1 MCTQGASGVMPV
13 NTPNRTAFGGRYEV
27 IERAGAGGMAEVY
40 RARDELLG
48 REVAVKVL
56 SERFSQDRAFVER
69 FRREAQ
75 AVANL
80 NHPNIVSLYD
90 FGSDDSTYYIVMEYI
105 DGRALEDIVREDG
118 PLLPERAAEIAG
130 DVARALERAHKAG
143 LIHRDIKPSNIM
155 MTSSGEVKVTD
166 FGIVRALSH
175 DGEQTMT
182 QAGMV
187 IGTAAYLSP
196 EQAQGKTLDARSDV
210 YSLGVVL
217 YEVLT
222 GGAPF
227 KGDTPLSVAYKHVRE
242 HAPPPSSINPDV
254 PTGLDAIV
262 MKAMAKNPDNRYG
275 SAAEMAEDLDRF
287 RAGHKVHATPL
298 LSTSAATVVSAP
310 PGGTEV
316 LPAGAPPEARSGSRR
331 AGLYVAAALVGLALV
346 ALLAYLLSSNF
357 FDGGGGGGATRV
369 RVPGVVGLNVD
380 QAKADL
386 HDSRLEAS
394 VEKTTDDAPAGEVID
409 QEPGGGTRVDR
420 GDTVALTVSRGP
432 APSTVPELV
441 GLSLDQAE
449 TALEDE
455 DLVLGDTTDAPSD
468 EFDEGIVSDQ
478 SLDPGDK
485 VEDGS
490 AVDVTVSSGSDL
502 VTVPGVVGMTEA
514 EAVAEIRGVG
524 LVPSATSVADDD
536 EAGTVVA
543 QDPGEGDEV
552 ESSSTVT
559 IEVSSGPEED
569 PSPTPS
575 ATDEGV
581 ELGNLVGEDG
591 DEVEA
596 ALEDEGILVEQVE
609 AEKDAC
615 TGPPGTVCSQD
626 PAPETI
632 MADGETVTIFVL
644 TKGKPEED

>member
-1 MCTQGASGVMPV
+1 MVSL

-56 SERFSQDRAFVER
+56 SERFSRDRAFVER

-105 DGRALEDIVREDG
+105 DGRALEDIVRDDG

-130 DVARALERAHKAG
+130 DVARALQRAHKAG

-166 FGIVRALSH
+166 FGIVRALSN

-242 HAPPPSSINPDV
+242 DAPPPSSINPDV
-254 PTGLDAIV
+254 PEGLDAIV

-298 LSTSAATVVSAP
+298 LATSAATVVSAP
-310 PGGTEV
+310 RGDTEV
-316 LPAGAPPEARSGSRR
+316 LPAGAPLEPRPGSRR
-331 AGLYVAAALVGLALV
+331 AGLYVAAALVGLALI

-357 FDGGGGGGATRV
+357 FDGGGGGGAPQV
-369 RVPGVVGLNVD
+369 RVPGVVGLDVD
-380 QAKADL
+380 QARANLQDF
-386 HDSRLEAS
+386 RLESS
-394 VEKTTDDAPAGEVID
+394 VEKTTNEAPAGEVISQD
-409 QEPGGGTRVDR
+409 PEGGTRVER
-420 GDTVALTVSRGP
+420 GFTVALTVSRGP
-432 APSTVPELV
+432 TPSNVPELV
-441 GLSLDQAE
+441 GLTQEDAE
-449 TALEDE
+449 AALEGE
-455 DLVLGDTTDAPSD
+455 GLVLGDTTDEPSE

-478 SLDPGDK
+478 SPDPGEE
-485 VEDGS
+485 VEEGS
-490 AVDVTVSSGSDL
+490 AVDVTVSSGSAL
-502 VTVPGVVGMTEA
+502 VPVPGVEGLPEA
-514 EAVAEIRGVG
+514 DAVADIRGAG
-524 LVPSATSVADDD
+524 LAPSVERVSDDD
-536 EAGTVVA
+536 IAPGTVIS
-543 QDPGEGDEV
+543 QNPREGQEV
-552 ESSSTVT
+552 ESGSTVT
-559 IEVSSGPEED
+559 IEVSTGPEEN
-569 PSPTPS
+569 PSPAPS
-575 ATDEGV
+575 ATSDEG
-581 ELGNLVGEDG
+581 EALRSLIGEDG

-596 ALEDEGILVEQVE
+596 ALEGEGIAVEQVD
-609 AEKDAC
+609 AEQGAC
-615 TGPPGTVCSQD
+615 TGPPGTICSQE
-626 PAPETI
+626 PAPGTI
-632 MADGETVTIFVL
+632 VTEGDTVTIFVRPR
-644 TKGKPEED
+644 GPPEEGD

>member
-1 MCTQGASGVMPV
+1 M

-56 SERFSQDRAFVER
+56 SERFSRDRAFVER

-105 DGRALEDIVREDG
+105 DGRALEDIVRDDG
-118 PLLPERAAEIAG
+118 PLLPERAAEITG
-130 DVARALERAHKAG
+130 DVARALQRAHKAG

-166 FGIVRALSH
+166 FGIVRALSN

-222 GGAPF
+222 GGVPF

-242 HAPPPSSINPDV
+242 HAAPPSSINPDV
-254 PTGLDAIV
+254 PDGLDAIV
-262 MKAMAKNPDNRYG
+262 MKAMAKNPDNRYD

-298 LSTSAATVVSAP
+298 LATSAATVVSAP
-310 PGGTEV
+310 RGDTEV
-316 LPAGAPPEARSGSRR
+316 LPADAPPEPRAGSRR
-331 AGLYVAAALVGLALV
+331 PGLYVAAALVGLALI

-357 FDGGGGGGATRV
+357 FDGGGGGGAPRV
-369 RVPGVVGLNVD
+369 RVPGVEGLDVA
-380 QAKADL
+380 QAKANLEDF
-386 HDSRLEAS
+386 RLEAS
-394 VEKTTDDAPAGEVID
+394 VERTRDEAPAGQVTSQDPE
-409 QEPGGGTRVDR
+409 GGTRVER
-420 GDTVALTVSRGP
+420 GFTVALTVSRGP
-432 APSTVPELV
+432 APSIVPELV
-441 GLSLDQAE
+441 GLTLDDAE

-455 DLVLGDTTDAPSD
+455 GLVLGVPTEEPSD
-468 EFDEGIVSDQ
+468 EFDDGIVSDQ
-478 SLDPGDK
+478 SPDAGDK
-485 VEDGS
+485 VEEGS
-490 AVDVTVSSGSDL
+490 SVDVTVSSGSDL
-502 VTVPGVVGMTEA
+502 VEVPEVEGLSEA
-514 EAVAEIRGVG
+514 DAVADIRDAG
-524 LVPSATSVADDD
+524 LVPSATPVTDDT
-536 EAGTVVA
+536 EAETVIS
-543 QDPGEGDEV
+543 QDPDAGDEV
-552 ESSSTVT
+552 ESGSTVT
-559 IEVSSGPEED
+559 IEVSTGPED
-569 PSPTPS
+569 DPTP
-575 ATDEGV
+575 TEGGA
-581 ELGNLVGEDG
+581 ELRSLIGADG
-591 DEVEA
+591 DEVEE
-596 ALEDEGILVEQVE
+596 ALEDQGIQVEQVD
-609 AEKDAC
+609 AEQGAC

-626 PAPETI
+626 PAPGTI
-632 MADGETVTIFVL
+632 VNQGDTVTIFVL
-644 TKGKPEED
+644 AKGKPEKGEDDD

>member
-1 MCTQGASGVMPV
+1 VVPV

-56 SERFSQDRAFVER
+56 TERFSRDRAFVER

-130 DVARALERAHKAG
+130 DVARALQRAHQAG

-155 MTSSGEVKVTD
+155 MTSAGEVKVTD
-166 FGIVRALSH
+166 FGIVRALSN

-227 KGDTPLSVAYKHVRE
+227 KGETPLSVAYKHVRE
-242 HAPPPSSINPDV
+242 HAPPPSTINSDV
-254 PTGLDAIV
+254 PSALDAIV

-287 RAGHKVHATPL
+287 RAGQKVHATPL

-310 PGGTEV
+310 RGATEV
-316 LPAGAPPEARSGSRR
+316 LPAGAPESRPGSRR

-357 FDGGGGGGATRV
+357 FDRGGGGGTVRV
-369 RVPGVVGLNVD
+369 RVPGVVGLDVD
-380 QAKADL
+380 QAKANLADF
-386 HDSRLEAS
+386 RLEAS
-394 VEKTTDDAPAGEVID
+394 VEKTRNEAPAGEVID
-409 QEPGGGTRVDR
+409 QVPDGGTRVER
-420 GDTVALTVSRGP
+420 GETVALTVSRGP
-432 APSTVPELV
+432 GLSTVPELV
-441 GLSLDQAE
+441 GLSVDQAE
-449 TALEDE
+449 GELEAE
-455 DLVLGDTTDAPSD
+455 GLVLGETTQEVSD
-468 EFDEGIVSDQ
+468 EFGEGIISDQ
-478 SLDPGDK
+478 SPDAGDD

-490 AVDVTVSSGSDL
+490 SVDVTVSSGSGL
-502 VTVPGVVGMTEA
+502 VTVPGVEGLDEA
-514 EAVAEIRGVG
+514 TAVANIRGAD
-524 LVPSATSVADDD
+524 LVPSVERVPDDVA
-536 EAGTVVA
+536 AGIVIS
-543 QDPGEGDEV
+543 QNPDEGDEV
-552 ESSSTVT
+552 EPGSTVT

-569 PSPTPS
+569 PEPTPTAS
-575 ATDEGV
+575 EEGA
-581 ELGNLVGEDG
+581 ELGNLVGQDG

-596 ALEDEGILVEQVE
+596 ALEDEGIRVEQVE
-609 AEKDAC
+609 SEEESC

-626 PAPETI
+626 PAPGTI
-632 MADGETVTIFVL
+632 VADGDTVTIFVL
-644 TKGKPEED
+644 SKGKPEND

>member
-1 MCTQGASGVMPV
+1 MS
-13 NTPNRTAFGGRYEV
+13 TPNRTAFGGRYEV

-56 SERFSQDRAFVER
+56 TERFSRDRAFVER

-105 DGRALEDIVREDG
+105 DGRALEDIVRDDG

-130 DVARALERAHKAG
+130 DVARALQRAHKAG

-166 FGIVRALSH
+166 FGIVRALSN

-222 GGAPF
+222 GRAPF

-242 HAPPPSSINPDV
+242 DAPPPSSINPDV
-254 PTGLDAIV
+254 PEGLDAIV
-262 MKAMAKNPDNRYG
+262 MKAMSKNPDNRYG

-287 RAGHKVHATPL
+287 RAGHKVYATPL
-298 LSTSAATVVSAP
+298 LATSAATVVSAP
-310 PGGTEV
+310 RGGTEV
-316 LPAGAPPEARSGSRR
+316 LPADAPPEPGGGSRR

-357 FDGGGGGGATRV
+357 FDGGGGAGRV
-369 RVPGVVGLNVD
+369 RVPGVEGLDVA
-380 QAKADL
+380 QAKANLEDF
-386 HDSRLEAS
+386 RLEAS
-394 VEKTTDDAPAGEVID
+394 VERTRNEAPSGQVISQD
-409 QEPGGGTRVDR
+409 PEGGARVER
-420 GDTVALTVSRGP
+420 GSTVALTVSRGP

-441 GLSLDQAE
+441 GLTLEEAE
-449 TALEDE
+449 AKLEDE
-455 DLVLGDTTDAPSD
+455 GLVLGVPTNEPSD

-478 SLDPGDK
+478 SPGPGDE
-485 VEDGS
+485 VEEGS
-490 AVDVTVSSGSDL
+490 SVDVTVSSGSGL
-502 VTVPGVVGMTEA
+502 VTVPGVEGLSEA
-514 EAVAEIRGVG
+514 DAVADIREAG
-524 LVPSATSVADDD
+524 LVPSATPVSDDD
-536 EAGTVVA
+536 TEAGTVIS
-543 QDPGEGDEV
+543 QDPDAGDEV
-552 ESSSTVT
+552 ESGSTVT
-559 IEVSSGPEED
+559 IEVSTGPED
-569 PSPTPS
+569 GPGPAPT
-575 ATDEGV
+575 ATDEGTA
-581 ELGNLVGEDG
+581 LGNLVGEDG
-591 DEVEA
+591 DEVEE
-596 ALEDEGILVEQVE
+596 ALEDQDIEVDQVD

-615 TGPPGTVCSQD
+615 SGAPGTICSQD
-626 PAPETI
+626 PAPGTI
-632 MADGETVTIFVL
+632 VAEGDTVTIFVL
-644 TKGKPEED
+644 EKGKPEKD

>member
-1 MCTQGASGVMPV
+1 M

-90 FGSDDSTYYIVMEYI
+90 FGSDNSTYYIVMEYI
-105 DGRALEDIVREDG
+105 DGRALEDIVRDDG

-130 DVARALERAHKAG
+130 DVARALQRAHKAG

-166 FGIVRALSH
+166 FGIVRALSN

-196 EQAQGKTLDARSDV
+196 EQAQGKTLDARSDI

-217 YEVLT
+217 FEMLT

-242 HAPPPSSINPDV
+242 DAPPPSSINPDV
-254 PTGLDAIV
+254 PGGLDAIV
-262 MKAMAKNPDNRYG
+262 MKAMSKNPDNRYG

-298 LSTSAATVVSAP
+298 LATGASTTVVSAP
-310 PGGTEV
+310 RGGTEV
-316 LPAGAPPEARSGSRR
+316 LPADEPLEPRAGSRR

-357 FDGGGGGGATRV
+357 FDGGGGGGAPRV
-369 RVPGVVGLNVD
+369 RVPGVVGLDVA
-380 QAKADL
+380 QARANLEDF
-386 HDSRLEAS
+386 RLEAS
-394 VEKTTDDAPAGEVID
+394 VEKTRDDAPAGEVISQKPD
-409 QEPGGGTRVDR
+409 GGSRVERGT
-420 GDTVALTVSRGP
+420 TVVLTVSRGP
-432 APSTVPELV
+432 APATVPELV
-441 GLSLDQAE
+441 GLSLEDAE
-449 TALEDE
+449 AALEDE
-455 DLVLGDTTDAPSD
+455 GLVLGDTVDEPSD
-468 EFDEGIVSDQ
+468 EFEEGIVSDQ
-478 SLDPGDK
+478 SPGPGDE
-485 VEDGS
+485 VEEGS
-490 AVDVTVSSGSDL
+490 PVDVTVSSGSDL
-502 VTVPGVVGMTEA
+502 VTVPGVEGLDEVTAVG
-514 EAVAEIRGVG
+514 EIRSAG
-524 LVPSATSVADDD
+524 LAPSVVRVADD
-536 EAGTVVA
+536 AVAKGTVIS
-543 QDPGEGDEV
+543 QNPGQGEEV
-552 ESSSTVT
+552 ESGSTVT
-559 IEVSSGPEED
+559 IEVSTGPEEE

-575 ATDEGV
+575 ATDEGAA
-581 ELGNLVGEDG
+581 LRSLTGEDG
-591 DEVEA
+591 DAVEA
-596 ALEDEGILVEQVE
+596 ALEAEGIEVDQVD
-609 AEKDAC
+609 AEEGAC

-626 PAPETI
+626 PPPGTI
-632 MADGETVTIFVL
+632 VTEGDTVTIFVL
-644 TKGKPEED
+644 SKGKPDKDDDD

>member
-1 MCTQGASGVMPV
+1 M

-90 FGSDDSTYYIVMEYI
+90 FGSDNSTYYIVMEYI
-105 DGRALEDIVREDG
+105 DGRALNDIVRDDG

-130 DVARALERAHKAG
+130 DVARALQRAHKAG

-166 FGIVRALSH
+166 FGIVRALSN

-196 EQAQGKTLDARSDV
+196 EQAQGKTLDARSDI

-217 YEVLT
+217 FEVLT

-242 HAPPPSSINPDV
+242 DAPPPSSINPDV
-254 PTGLDAIV
+254 PGGLDAIV
-262 MKAMAKNPDNRYG
+262 MKAMSKNPDNRYG

-287 RAGHKVHATPL
+287 RAGHKVQATPL
-298 LSTSAATVVSAP
+298 LATSAATVVSAP

-316 LPAGAPPEARSGSRR
+316 LPADAPLEPRPGSRR
-331 AGLYVAAALVGLALV
+331 PGLYVAAALVGLALI

-357 FDGGGGGGATRV
+357 FDGGGGGGAPRV
-369 RVPGVVGLNVD
+369 RVPGVVGLDVA
-380 QAKADL
+380 QARANLEDF
-386 HDSRLEAS
+386 RLEAS
-394 VEKTTDDAPAGEVID
+394 VEKTRDDAPAGEVISQKPD
-409 QEPGGGTRVDR
+409 GGSRVERGT
-420 GDTVALTVSRGP
+420 TVALTVSRGP
-432 APSTVPELV
+432 APVTVPELV
-441 GLSLDQAE
+441 GLSLEDAE
-449 TALEDE
+449 AALEDE
-455 DLVLGDTTDAPSD
+455 GLVLGESTDEPSD
-468 EFDEGIVSDQ
+468 EFDEGIITDQ
-478 SLDPGDK
+478 SPDPGDE

-490 AVDVTVSSGSDL
+490 PVDVTVSSGADL
-502 VTVPGVVGMTEA
+502 VTVPGVEGLPEA
-514 EAVAEIRGVG
+514 DAVADIRGAG
-524 LVPSATSVADDD
+524 LASSVKRVSDDVA
-536 EAGTVVA
+536 AGTVIS
-543 QDPGEGDEV
+543 QSPREGQEV
-552 ESSSTVT
+552 ESGSTVT
-559 IEVSSGPEED
+559 IEVSSGPEEE

-575 ATDEGV
+575 ATVDEGA
-581 ELGNLVGEDG
+581 ELRSLIGEDG

-596 ALEDEGILVEQVE
+596 ALEGEGIAVEQVD
-609 AEKDAC
+609 AEEGDC
-615 TGPPGTVCSQD
+615 TGPPGTICSQD
-626 PAPETI
+626 PAPGTI
-632 MADGETVTIFVL
+632 VTEEDTVTIFVL
-644 TKGKPEED
+644 SKGKPDKGDDD

>member
-1 MCTQGASGVMPV
+1 MAQGTSGVVRV
-13 NTPNRTAFGGRYEV
+13 NIPNRMAFGGRYEV

-56 SERFSQDRAFVER
+56 TERFSRDRAFVER

-90 FGSDDSTYYIVMEYI
+90 FGSDDSTYYIVIEYI
-105 DGRALEDIVREDG
+105 DGRALEDIVRDDG

-130 DVARALERAHKAG
+130 DVARALQRAHKAG

-166 FGIVRALSH
+166 FGIVRALSN

-254 PTGLDAIV
+254 PEGLDAIV

-287 RAGHKVHATPL
+287 RAGQKVHATPL
-298 LSTSAATVVSAP
+298 LSTSAATVVNAP
-310 PGGTEV
+310 RGATEV
-316 LPAGAPPEARSGSRR
+316 LPAEAPPVAPGNSRR

-357 FDGGGGGGATRV
+357 FDGGGGGGAPRV

-380 QAKADL
+380 QAKANL
-386 HDSRLEAS
+386 AEFRLEAS
-394 VEKTTDDAPAGEVID
+394 VEKTADQAPAGEVID
-409 QEPGGGTRVDR
+409 QDPDGGTRVER

-432 APSTVPELV
+432 APAIVPELV
-441 GLSLDQAE
+441 GLSLEDAE

-455 DLVLGDTTDAPSD
+455 GLVLGDSTEEPSD
-468 EFDEGIVSDQ
+468 EFEEGIISDQ
-478 SLDPGDK
+478 SPGAGED

-490 AVDVTVSSGSDL
+490 AVDVTVSRGSDL
-502 VTVPGVVGMTEA
+502 ISVPLVEGLTEA
-514 EAVAEIRGVG
+514 EAVAEIRGAG
-524 LVPSATSVADDD
+524 LVSSVEREPD
-536 EAGTVVA
+536 EAAAGTVIS
-543 QDPGEGDEV
+543 QDPGEGEEV
-552 ESSSTVT
+552 ESGSTVT
-559 IEVSSGPEED
+559 IEVSTGPEETA
-569 PSPTPS
+569 SPTPS
-575 ATDEGV
+575 ATEEGA
-581 ELGNLVGEDG
+581 ELGNLVGENG
-591 DEVEA
+591 DEIEA
-596 ALEDEGILVEQVE
+596 ILEDEGLLVEQVE
-609 AEKDAC
+609 AEEDAC
-615 TGPPGTVCSQD
+615 TGPPGTICSQD
-626 PAPETI
+626 PAPGTV
-632 MADGETVTIFVL
+632 MGDGETVTIFVL
-644 TKGKPEED
+644 TKGKPEND

>member
-1 MCTQGASGVMPV
+1 M

-105 DGRALEDIVREDG
+105 DGRALEDIVRDDG

-130 DVARALERAHKAG
+130 DVARALQRAHKAG

-166 FGIVRALSH
+166 FGIVRALSN

-242 HAPPPSSINPDV
+242 DAPPPSSVNPDV
-254 PTGLDAIV
+254 PEGLDAIV
-262 MKAMAKNPDNRYG
+262 MKAMSKNPDNRYG

-298 LSTSAATVVSAP
+298 LATSAATVVSAP

-316 LPAGAPPEARSGSRR
+316 LPADAPLETRAGSRR
-331 AGLYVAAALVGLALV
+331 AGLYVAAALAALALI

-357 FDGGGGGGATRV
+357 FDGNGSGGAPRV
-369 RVPGVVGLNVD
+369 RVPGVVGLD
-380 QAKADL
+380 IAQARANLEDF
-386 HDSRLEAS
+386 RLEAG
-394 VEKTTDDAPAGEVID
+394 VEKTRDEAPAGEVIS
-409 QEPGGGTRVDR
+409 QNPEGGSRVERGT
-420 GDTVALTVSRGP
+420 TVTLTVSRGP
-432 APSTVPELV
+432 TPSNVPEIV
-441 GLSLDQAE
+441 GLSLEDAE
-449 TALEDE
+449 AALEDE
-455 DLVLGDTTDAPSD
+455 GLVLGATADEPSD

-478 SLDPGDK
+478 SPDPGDE
-485 VEDGS
+485 VEEGS
-490 AVDVTVSSGSDL
+490 PVDVTVSSGSGL
-502 VTVPGVVGMTEA
+502 VAVPPVEGLTET
-514 EAVAEIRGVG
+514 EAVAEIRAAG
-524 LVPSATSVADDD
+524 LVPSATSVTDET
-536 EAGTVVA
+536 EAGTVIS
-543 QDPGEGDEV
+543 QNPSEGDQV
-552 ESSSTVT
+552 ESGSTVT
-559 IEVSSGPEED
+559 IEVSTGPEED
-569 PSPTPS
+569 PSPTS
-575 ATDEGV
+575 TDEGAA
-581 ELGNLVGEDG
+581 LRSLVGQDG
-591 DEVEA
+591 DDVEA
-596 ALEDEGILVEQVE
+596 ALEREGIQVEQVD

-615 TGPPGTVCSQD
+615 TGAPGTVCSQE
-626 PAPETI
+626 PAPGTI
-632 MADGETVTIFVL
+632 VTEGDTVTIFVL
-644 TKGKPEED
+644 SKGKPDKDDDD